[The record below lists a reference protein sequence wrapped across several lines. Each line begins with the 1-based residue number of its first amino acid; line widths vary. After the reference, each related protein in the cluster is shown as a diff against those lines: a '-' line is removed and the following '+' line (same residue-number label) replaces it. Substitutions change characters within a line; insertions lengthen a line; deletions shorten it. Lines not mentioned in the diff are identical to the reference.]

1 LCAKIIDITE
11 KNLNEYGLF
20 CKKSQKK
27 QVGYQNKVKW
37 IKERFKEGLKY
48 KLLLV
53 KEGEKE
59 TSRGFIE
66 YIPGEYNWRGI
77 QADNW
82 MVIHCIWVIGKHKN
96 KGYASKLLEECI
108 KDAKEAKLY
117 GVVAMTAEKGGWLP
131 NMKFFV
137 KNGFE
142 KVDNFPPYYRLYAK
156 VFSEN
161 VLKPQFH
168 PQSKDKLKEYGEGVT
183 ILYTQQCPY
192 LPILVNDIE
201 EIVIERDIKFQA
213 ILLED
218 TKEAQ
223 QNGIHPFG
231 TFCIICEGEV
241 IPYKPGI
248 KKELITLLNK
258 KSS

>member
-1 LCAKIIDITE
+1 MCARIIDINENT
-11 KNLNEYGLF
+11 LNEYGLF

-37 IKERFKEGLKY
+37 IKERFKEGLRY

-53 KEGEKE
+53 KEGKRE

-77 QADNW
+77 QANNW

-96 KGYASKLLEECI
+96 KGYASQLLEECI
-108 KDAKEAKLY
+108 KDAKQAKMH

-131 NMKFFV
+131 NMKLFI

-142 KVDNFPPYYRLYAK
+142 KVDELEPHYGLYAK
-156 VFSEN
+156 TFSKN
-161 VLKPQFH
+161 VSKPKFYPLSQE
-168 PQSKDKLKEYGEGVT
+168 KLKEYGEGVT

-192 LPILVNDIE
+192 LPILVNDME
-201 EIVIERDIKFQA
+201 EITNEKKVKFQA
-213 ILLED
+213 LLLKD

-223 QNGIHPFG
+223 QNSIHPYG
-231 TFCIICEGEV
+231 TFCAIYDGKI

-248 KKELITLLNK
+248 KKELRELLNK
-258 KSS
+258 KI

>member
-1 LCAKIIDITE
+1 KE
-11 KNLNEYGLF
+11 
-20 CKKSQKK
+20 
-27 QVGYQNKVKW
+27 VGYQNKVKW

-53 KEGEKE
+53 KEGERE

-66 YIPGEYNWRGI
+66 YIPGEYTWRGI
-77 QADNW
+77 QADGW

-108 KDAKEAKLY
+108 KDAKETNMN

-131 NMKFFV
+131 NMRLFI

-142 KVDNFPPYYRLYAK
+142 KVDELAPYYGLYAK
-156 VFSEN
+156 TFSET
-161 VLKPQFH
+161 VPKPQFF
-168 PQSKDKLKEYGEGVT
+168 PLSKDKLKEYGEGVT

-192 LPILVNDIE
+192 LPILVKDVE
-201 EIVIERDIKFQA
+201 ELAKENNVNFQA
-213 ILLED
+213 ILLKN

-223 QNGIHPFG
+223 QNAIHPYG
-231 TFCIICEGEV
+231 TFCAIFDGE
-241 IPYKPGI
+241 ILPYKPGI
-248 KKELITLLNK
+248 KKELINLLNK
-258 KSS
+258 KLS